1 MESEKSPMTIN
12 TIHCGMRGGKD
23 IKHER
28 NMSTKTKKEEIT
40 KKKKHKPLNAGMIA
54 ASR

>member
-1 MESEKSPMTIN
+1 
-12 TIHCGMRGGKD
+12 MRGVND

-40 KKKKHKPLNAGMIA
+40 KKKKYKPLNAGMIA